1 MKTENIVKYV
11 CDCCGKVEYV
21 NAKDGS
27 PLQQYRLPMKY
38 YSETGR
44 DMGLT
49 NQEVDLCRDC
59 LRDLEDVLSKHYE
72 LRCVA
77 YYGVEMKRRK
87 TNE

>member
-11 CDCCGKVEYV
+11 CDCCGKVEFV

-27 PLQQYRLPMKY
+27 PLQEYRLPMKY

-49 NQEVDLCRDC
+49 NQSVDLCRGC
-59 LRDLEDVLSKHYE
+59 LRELADVLYKNYE
-72 LRCVA
+72 LWCVA
-77 YYGVEMKRRK
+77 YGGLTMKRRK
-87 TNE
+87 TDE